1 MPLSNLLYQVKSILR
16 TLQSNEP
23 KKTVTSCEFRIKVFL
38 QLQIINTQPHH
49 SPTTARN
56 GLTYALIPYIYRIV
70 PSRHSSRDRSHSSAQ
85 PARKL
90 SQKRARRRMWPA
102 RSVSS
107 RSCPITKKKKR
118 PRKGLSIQKPPKA
131 KTINKKA
138 EKTNECG
145 RTQPPEAE

>member
-107 RSCPITKKKKR
+107 RSCPITKKKKKTEKR
-118 PRKGLSIQKPPKA
+118 VIDTKTAKSKDDKQKGRKNQ
-131 KTINKKA
+131 
-138 EKTNECG
+138 
-145 RTQPPEAE
+145 